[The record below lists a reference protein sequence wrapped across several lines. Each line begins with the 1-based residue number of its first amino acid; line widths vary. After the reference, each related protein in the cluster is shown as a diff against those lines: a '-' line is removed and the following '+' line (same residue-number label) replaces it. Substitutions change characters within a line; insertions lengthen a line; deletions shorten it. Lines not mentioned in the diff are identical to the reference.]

1 MPKRLSSDHKE
12 RRSFALSQGKLFFIA
27 PEPCNHKHQRQWR
40 YAYDDV
46 CEMCAWERRYPKLE
60 KPKPKGAEV
69 PDRSPEHIAAREKAR
84 AAGQETFYG
93 DACTMHRRHD
103 WNRKHTVKFDRC
115 VCCTD
120 WFRGHSGHIH
130 DGCKHLL
137 HARNTDAEIM
147 AVWELI
153 PSFIAAP
160 ILSASAPPQQPEL
173 IIPIAAPILSAS
185 EPPKQPEL
193 IIPPAPEIIP
203 PARLQLKIDE
213 IALRRGTQRA
223 LFNVMPLLLDKLPE
237 PLFAALMDRALAPNT
252 DPEALLLE
260 AMGDGVRLMINRA
273 RLSSKS

>member
-1 MPKRLSSDHKE
+1 MSMPCV
-12 RRSFALSQGKLFFIA
+12 IA
-27 PEPCNHKHQRQWR
+27 
-40 YAYDDV
+40 
-46 CEMCAWERRYPKLE
+46 
-60 KPKPKGAEV
+60 
-69 PDRSPEHIAAREKAR
+69 S
-84 AAGQETFYG
+84 
-93 DACTMHRRHD
+93 
-103 WNRKHTVKFDRC
+103 
-115 VCCTD
+115 
-120 WFRGHSGHIH
+120 
-130 DGCKHLL
+130 
-137 HARNTDAEIM
+137 
-147 AVWELI
+147 
-153 PSFIAAP
+153 
-160 ILSASAPPQQPEL
+160 EL